1 MTISRSTEGYN
12 TLFYR
17 PLKRTIDILAST
29 VALIVLTPML
39 LILALSVRLALGRPV
54 LFRQERPGLGERPFV
69 LYKFRTMTDL
79 RDKQGDLLSD
89 SRRLTRF
96 GALLR
101 SSSLD
106 ELPELIN
113 VLKGDMSLVGPRPLL
128 MRYLPYFS
136 QEERIRFT
144 VRPGITGLAQISGRN
159 DLPWD
164 DRMVLDVYYA
174 CHLSF
179 LLDLKI
185 LVSTMWKI
193 LTRDGVHA
201 DPGQTLQDFDAERR
215 NRPNEKSQ

>member
-1 MTISRSTEGYN
+1 MTISPSIEEHN
-12 TLFYR
+12 PLFYH
-17 PLKRTIDILAST
+17 LIKRTIDILVST
-29 VALIVLTPML
+29 GALIVLTPIL
-39 LILALSVRLALGRPV
+39 LILALIVRLALGRPI
-54 LFRQERPGLGERPFV
+54 LFRQKRPGLGGQPFV
-69 LYKFRTMTDL
+69 MYKFRTMVDL
-79 RDKQGDLLSD
+79 RDKNGALLPD

-101 SSSLD
+101 RSSLD

-128 MRYLPYFS
+128 MRYLPYYS

-215 NRPNEKSQ
+215 NRPNGKSQ